1 MSAIVEE
8 TPKQRRIRRTKK
20 FFLNLL
26 YVAIAYGLVVLGAR
40 MLARRVIYQPP
51 DKDDAA
57 LPQGATELVIRS
69 ADGREVHAFEFA
81 RHVPERPDKNDRT
94 DRHGRTI
101 VHFHGNAETASENQA
116 LARDFARR
124 GFTVVLVEY
133 PGYGRSRE
141 AGLPSEE
148 TLYAAAEAVLGQ
160 LAARGDDPSKIILW
174 GQSLGTGVAAEMA
187 RRGRGARLV
196 LVAPYTSMV
205 DMGRHVMPVLPMD
218 LVMVDRFDTLLKAPG
233 ITQPTVVV
241 HGTADDVIPFEQ
253 GRRVGQALPRANF
266 VEVPEG
272 RHDNLYKSPGV
283 LGAIA
288 ALAGS

>member
-20 FFLNLL
+20 FVLNLVYAAL
-26 YVAIAYGLVVLGAR
+26 AYGLLVLSAR
-40 MLARRVIYQPP
+40 VLARRVIYQPP
-51 DKDDAA
+51 DKDDAV
-57 LPQGATELVIRS
+57 LPRGATELLVRS
-69 ADGREVHAFEFA
+69 ADGHEVRAFEFA
-81 RHVPERPDKNDRT
+81 RHVPEKPDKNDRT
-94 DRHGRTI
+94 DTHGRTI

-124 GFTVVLVEY
+124 GFNVVLVEY
-133 PGYGRSRE
+133 PGYGRSR
-141 AGLPSEE
+141 ASGPPSEAA
-148 TLYAAAEAVLGQ
+148 LYDAAEAVLGA

-174 GQSLGTGVAAEMA
+174 GQSLGTGVATEMA
-187 RRGRGARLV
+187 KRGRGARLV

-218 LVMVDRFDTLLKAPG
+218 LVMVDRFDTLLKAPA
-233 ITQPTVVV
+233 ITLPTVVV

-253 GRRVGQALPRANF
+253 GRRVGQAFPQAKF

-272 RHDNLYKSPGV
+272 RHDNLYKAPVV

-288 ALAGS
+288 ALAGG